1 MCLWRLVNLQHALFC
16 RKGRLV
22 ITKHNELRNLTAEM
36 VREVCKNVVIEQLLT
51 PLTREELLKSS
62 NTSNQARADVS
73 V

>member
-16 RKGRLV
+16 RKGGLV

-36 VREVCKNVVIEQLLT
+36 VREVCKNVVIERLLT